1 MSRES
6 ADEIGKDG
14 SVVNGFDYEL
24 QIWVQDGICLNVG
37 AGRAMYAGR
46 LVKDVP
52 GHEVRQSVTV
62 FSVCDGLG

>member
-46 LVKDVP
+46 LV
-52 GHEVRQSVTV
+52 
-62 FSVCDGLG
+62 